1 MSDFLA
7 DFLGNPARA
16 RVLRA
21 VVSGTASSVPDLA
34 KLAGV
39 TPVVLRKE
47 LAVIEKLGLVRKT
60 TKRVEVDGKGQKRK
74 SMVQE
79 TWLPNTESQY
89 LRAVSSFV
97 QETSPS
103 EFKRVEKAL
112 RGSGRLS
119 TVILS
124 GVFVGDSTRP
134 ADLLIAWDSL
144 NERRLERAV
153 KALEPFFGR
162 EIRYAA
168 FPTPEFRY
176 RLTIQDRL
184 LRETLDF
191 PHRILV
197 NRAGLV

>member
-1 MSDFLA
+1 VT
-7 DFLGNPARA
+7 PT
-16 RVLRA
+16 VLR
-21 VVSGTASSVPDLA
+21 
-34 KLAGV
+34 
-39 TPVVLRKE
+39 RE
-47 LAVIEKLGLVRKT
+47 LAVIEKLGLVRKVM
-60 TKRVEVDGKGQKRK
+60 KREEYEEGSKKK
-74 SMVQE
+74 AKQE
-79 TWLPNTESQY
+79 ELWVSNTEAQY
-89 LRAVSSFV
+89 YRAVSSFV

-124 GVFVGDSTRP
+124 GVFIGDTTRP
-134 ADLLIAWDSL
+134 ADLLIAWDTL

-168 FPTPEFRY
+168 FSTPEFRY

-184 LRETLDF
+184 LRDTLDF
-191 PHRILV
+191 PHRVLL

>member
-7 DFLGNPARA
+7 NFLGNPARA

-21 VVSGTASSVPDLA
+21 VVSGSATSIPDLA

-39 TPVVLRKE
+39 TPLVLRRE
-47 LAVIEKLGLVRKT
+47 LAVIEKLGIVRMLM
-60 TKRVEVDGKGQKRK
+60 KRPEMGDNSKKK
-74 SMVQE
+74 AKPME
-79 TWLPNTESQY
+79 LWIPNTDSQY
-89 LRAVSSFV
+89 YRAVSSFV

-124 GVFVGDSTRP
+124 GVFVGDTTRP

-153 KALEPFFGR
+153 RALEPFFGR

-184 LRETLDF
+184 LRDTLDF
-191 PHRILV
+191 PHRVLV

>member
-7 DFLGNPARA
+7 NFLGNPARA

-21 VVSGTASSVPDLA
+21 TLSGTTDSLPGLA

-39 TPVVLRKE
+39 SSSVLKKE
-47 LAVIEKLGLVRKT
+47 LLVLEKLGIVKKIS
-60 TKRVEVDGKGQKRK
+60 KRIEADGLKGKKKGQTEECW
-74 SMVQE
+74 MA
-79 TWLPNTESQY
+79 NTESPY

-103 EFKRVEKAL
+103 EFKQVEKAL
-112 RGSGRLS
+112 KGSGRLS

-124 GVFVGDSTRP
+124 GIFMGDTTRP
-134 ADLLIAWDSL
+134 ADLIIGWDSL
-144 NERRLERAV
+144 DERRLEKAV
-153 KALEPFFGR
+153 KGLEPFFGR

-168 FPTPEFRY
+168 FPTTEFRY

-184 LRETLDF
+184 LRDTLDF